1 MDTNTDK
8 PDADSQFR
16 LNKCP
21 CGSHDVVY
29 QCTARIGWDEYRV
42 KCMNCGRRTPWHP
55 CRHDAQ
61 NAWNEMVRRG

>member
-1 MDTNTDK
+1 MSEFIR
-8 PDADSQFR
+8 PAQDSQFR
-16 LNKCP
+16 LKPCV

-42 KCMNCGRRTPWHP
+42 KCPDCRRRTSWYP

-61 NAWNEMVRRG
+61 NAWNEMVMRG